1 MRVRYSPSGVSKP
14 DNRDYFRDP
23 RNIQRVQDCLA
34 EHNGYWM
41 RQLRKPHGTLQE
53 IVQEN

>member
-1 MRVRYSPSGVSKP
+1 VRYSPSGVSKP